1 MPTKDSTRL
10 FSIFYELAAVLMFF
24 VAVTMSVDDWTS
36 AVRRKQFRESLETL
50 PDIAKIPFDVFH
62 VVGINSFL
70 FLHEAYAL

>member
-50 PDIAKIPFDVFH
+50 PDIRFGKKWYKQI
-62 VVGINSFL
+62 
-70 FLHEAYAL
+70 